1 MWRLQLPREKLEAG
15 LTSNLQSLILSL
27 NSRLIH
33 LSTMDKHPL
42 PGLPLCAIDAQ
53 TLTVYP
59 IYGDRNL
66 ERMMNLK
73 TSLDALT
80 MEAAVLGGAVLG
92 TGGGTVEWGMTM
104 LRDALAE
111 GIKGLES
118 FRTEFGLNQAAGP
131 RYFGFDIDYVPIEE
145 IMAG

>member
-1 MWRLQLPREKLEAG
+1 
-15 LTSNLQSLILSL
+15 
-27 NSRLIH
+27 
-33 LSTMDKHPL
+33 
-42 PGLPLCAIDAQ
+42 
-53 TLTVYP
+53 
-59 IYGDRNL
+59 
-66 ERMMNLK
+66 MNLK